1 MKVKYRIEFS
11 DNTLDTVIICEPNNL
26 DEILKFHFSGEQLAG
41 ATVIEVTTTENN
53 VIKHKGFEAFI
64 NELKLHKIKHVVD
77 FSTLCEYKGW
87 KFTEC
92 SDGILCTPHSQWL
105 DRTPILV
112 TTMEELMEII
122 DIIERLHV

>member
-1 MKVKYRIEFS
+1 MKTKYRIKFN
-11 DNTLDTVIICEPNNL
+11 DRDIDTIIICEPNNL
-26 DEILKFHFSGEQLAG
+26 DEILRFHYSGEQLAG
-41 ATVIEVTTTENN
+41 AVVTEILSTENN
-53 VIKHKGFEAFI
+53 VIKHKDFNAFI

-77 FSTLCEYKGW
+77 FSTLDEYKGW

-92 SDGILCTPHSQWL
+92 SDGILCTPNNQWL
-105 DRTPILV
+105 DRTPVLI